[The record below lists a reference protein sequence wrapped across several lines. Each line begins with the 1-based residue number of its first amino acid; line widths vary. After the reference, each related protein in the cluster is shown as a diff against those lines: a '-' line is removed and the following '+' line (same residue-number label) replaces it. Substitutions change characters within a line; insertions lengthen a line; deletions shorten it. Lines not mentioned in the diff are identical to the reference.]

1 MTQLAGYRV
10 RYYVCTCNM
19 WWLIIYF
26 YLFIVVI
33 GFDGFCVD
41 NMENESVLWRLGS
54 VCTHNGLW
62 WITHTLS
69 PSLSPP
75 PSLSLSLSFS
85 PYQHYQ
91 TDHTHQLT
99 SVYHNLGML
108 VTGSKDKSAR
118 LHTMSQP
125 HSCLKTIDHFQDVT
139 DVRKALRI
147 HKGLG

>member
-1 MTQLAGYRV
+1 M
-10 RYYVCTCNM
+10 
-19 WWLIIYF
+19 IIYF

-62 WITHTLS
+62 WITYTLS
-69 PSLSPP
+69 LSLSLSLSLFPP
-75 PSLSLSLSFS
+75 SPPLSLSSPPPASLLPSLSLSLS

-91 TDHTHQLT
+91 TEHTHQLT

-139 DVRKALRI
+139 DVRKALCI
-147 HKGLG
+147 HKGSG